1 VCFQFHVLIFTS
13 QHYQKI
19 RKEFRGESTPSKP
32 KAKAPTNSTP
42 TPRKNSKAA
51 KSFTSDLTSESD
63 TAGSFAQGDDDEF
76 GSPSPL
82 KRKRTKAEVPE
93 HDLQSAPLFKME
105 EYGNS
110 FVDLE
115 RDE

>member
-1 VCFQFHVLIFTS
+1 VCFQFHVLTFTS

-32 KAKAPTNSTP
+32 RAKAPTTSTP
-42 TPRKNSKAA
+42 TPRKNSKAS

-82 KRKRTKAEVPE
+82 KRKRTKVDEPE
-93 HDLQSAPLFKME
+93 NDLQNAPIFKME
-105 EYGNS
+105 EYDNS

-115 RDE
+115 RNK